1 MDEQDPQHQPPS
13 YAGTTGAA
21 AAGDPHAENLA
32 RYGAPLPPP
41 VPRRPRAA
49 SPSPA
54 NARRRIPRVLAAATA
69 LSVLAV
75 AGGAGFVLGR
85 LDHHASPSAGAPA
98 TGYAG
103 RGPQQQGGPSPFSGT
118 APFGGADG
126 RGEGSTE
133 GSPFESAD
141 SGTPATADQLTGLV
155 RVASTLKYQDGR
167 AAGTGMILTSDGEV
181 VTNHHVVEGS
191 TRLRVTVMSTG
202 RTYAATVVGTDA
214 EDDLAV
220 LQLQGASGLATVT
233 PDRDPSA
240 VGDAVTAVGDAG
252 GDTSTFTAATGTI
265 LATGQDITTRSEA
278 GRPGERLRG
287 LIKISSDVIS
297 GDSGGATYDAQGEV
311 LGMTTAASSGGS
323 DVVGFA
329 IPIATVTRIA
339 DDLAN
344 GTQRARYLYGEPAF
358 LGIGLGGSTTRI
370 GTVFA
375 GTPAAEAGIA
385 AGDTVTRVG
394 TIRVRS
400 AAQLRRAV
408 TTYSPGDHVRLTW
421 TDRTGTSHVAM
432 VTLMA
437 GPIS

>member
-1 MDEQDPQHQPPS
+1 
-13 YAGTTGAA
+13 
-21 AAGDPHAENLA
+21 
-32 RYGAPLPPP
+32 
-41 VPRRPRAA
+41 
-49 SPSPA
+49 
-54 NARRRIPRVLAAATA
+54 VLAAATT

-85 LDHHASPSAGAPA
+85 LGHHASSTAGAPA

-103 RGPQQQGGPSPFSGT
+103 RVPQQRGGPSPFSGT
-118 APFGGADG
+118 APFGGADRRDDG
-126 RGEGSTE
+126 GSEGGTE
-133 GSPFESAD
+133 SSPLESAD
-141 SGTPATADQLTGLV
+141 SETPATADQLTGLV

-214 EDDLAV
+214 KDDLAV

-329 IPIATVTRIA
+329 IPIATVSRIA
-339 DDLAN
+339 ADLEN
-344 GTQRARYLYGEPAF
+344 GTQGARYLYGEPAF

-394 TIRVRS
+394 TIRVRT

-421 TDRTGTSHVAM
+421 TDRTGTSHVA
-432 VTLMA
+432 VVALMA
-437 GPIS
+437 GPIA